1 MIELGD
7 ISIKD
12 LTSIVEARN
21 KIRILCEDLKFDS
34 ISAVRLA
41 AITSELSRR
50 MATSGHASSVGVGLD
65 QRGGAFGLVL
75 LFASAQTGNPVGI
88 EALEAVF
95 DDVEEF
101 QTTVGLEAVKA
112 FKSLPDPEFEPT
124 EEFIDQERELVQ
136 RLTRE
141 ELYAQLQ
148 EAYDKLRHSSQLI
161 QTEKMVATGTL
172 VAGVAHELNNPM
184 TGMLQ
189 FAEYCLKYTTEDDRR
204 YPVLRDIK
212 HETKRCIDIVQNLL
226 TFSRMEKEGEEGYQQ
241 ESFATILD
249 RVFKLLSYRIER
261 EHVSLTSHVAE
272 GVPEIWM
279 KASSMQQMFLNLI
292 NNALDALKER
302 PKKEIRV
309 EVRHEG
315 ESIRVTV
322 ADTGSGIDTENLKRI
337 FDPFFTTKPVGQG
350 TGMGLAIIQSIID
363 MHDGKIT
370 CHSTP
375 GVGTTFNILFPIER
389 RREGQNE

>member
-1 MIELGD
+1 MIELGN
-7 ISIKD
+7 ISIKNR
-12 LTSIVEARN
+12 TSIVEARN

-34 ISAVRLA
+34 ISATRLA
-41 AITSELSRR
+41 AMTSELSRR
-50 MATSGHASSVGVGLD
+50 MATSGRASSIKVGLD
-65 QRGGAFGLVL
+65 QRDGAFGLIL
-75 LFASAQTGNPVGI
+75 LFASAQTGNTVGI

-95 DDVEEF
+95 DNVEEF

-189 FAEYCLKYTTEDDRR
+189 FAEYCLKHTAEDDRR
-204 YPVLRDIK
+204 FPVLKDIER
-212 HETKRCIDIVQNLL
+212 ETKRCIDIVQNLL
-226 TFSRMEKEGEEGYQQ
+226 TFSQMEKEGEEGYQQ
-241 ESFATILD
+241 ESFAVILD
-249 RVFKLLSYRIER
+249 RVFKLLSYRIEK
-261 EHVSLTSHVAE
+261 EKVSLTSHVAE

-279 KASSMQQMFLNLI
+279 KVSSMQQVFFNLI
-292 NNALDALKER
+292 NNALDAVEESKD
-302 PKKEIRV
+302 KEIRV
-309 EVRHEG
+309 EIHRED
-315 ESIRVTV
+315 EFIRVTI
-322 ADTGSGIDTENLKRI
+322 ADSGSGIDPEDLKMI
-337 FDPFFTTKPVGQG
+337 YDLFFTTKPVGQG

-363 MHDGKIT
+363 MHGGKIT
-370 CHSTP
+370 CDSRP